1 MKRDLY
7 VCFIDYTKAFDTVQH
22 EELFRILQALNLDGK
37 DVRIVRNL
45 YWSQTAAVRVADET
59 TEEFQIKRGVRQG
72 CVLSPDLWNL
82 YGERIM
88 KQLEDIPGIS
98 VGGRNIN
105 NLRYADDTTMLG
117 PTGKRICK
125 Y

>member
-59 TEEFQIKRGVRQG
+59 TEEFQKK
-72 CVLSPDLWNL
+72 
-82 YGERIM
+82 E
-88 KQLEDIPGIS
+88 
-98 VGGRNIN
+98 
-105 NLRYADDTTMLG
+105 
-117 PTGKRICK
+117 
-125 Y
+125 